1 METNR
6 GGDEAMKETARG
18 KRVATTPSEVMCGNG
33 HVAKLLYASPVG
45 VLEIRG
51 CAEGVTFLGFSGK
64 PPENVPEKQ
73 GSTWDG
79 MERCGDSPLRKREL
93 LACLERCAQ
102 ELDEYFDGTRRT
114 FSVPLCLAGTP
125 FQRRVWDVLRGI
137 PYGETFSYQDVA
149 RAVGNERALRA
160 VGGAN
165 NRNPVGILVPCH
177 RVIGKDGRLV
187 GYGGGLWRK
196 EWLLAHERSH
206 AEKVRP

>member
-1 METNR
+1 MR
-6 GGDEAMKETARG
+6 DTARG
-18 KRVATTPSEVMCGNG
+18 GKRVSTASSEAMCGNG
-33 HVAKLLYASPVG
+33 HGTELFYESPLG

-51 CAEGVTFLGFSGK
+51 CVEGVTFLGFSGSA
-64 PPENVPEKQ
+64 PEGVPEKR
-73 GSTWDG
+73 GAALEGVWRNG
-79 MERCGDSPLRKREL
+79 GDALLRGKGL

-102 ELDEYFDGTRRT
+102 ELDEYFDGTRRS

-125 FQRRVWDVLRGI
+125 FQRSVWNVLRRI

>member
-1 METNR
+1 MR
-6 GGDEAMKETARG
+6 RTARAG
-18 KRVATTPSEVMCGNG
+18 KRVATASSEAMSGNG
-33 HVAKLLYASPVG
+33 HGEELFYASPLG
-45 VLEIRG
+45 VLRIRG
-51 CAEGVTFLGFSGK
+51 CSEGVTFLGFSGN
-64 PPENVPEKQ
+64 PSEDVPKNQ
-73 GSTWDG
+73 GPTWDG
-79 MERCGDSPLRKREL
+79 VERGGEVPLRKRGL

-125 FQRRVWDVLRGI
+125 FQRRVWDVLRRI
-137 PYGETFSYQDVA
+137 PYGETLSYQDVA

-187 GYGGGLWRK
+187 GYGSGLWRK

-206 AEKVRP
+206 VEKVRP